1 MKRVPCCCTDI
12 IPGTREQVMN
22 SLKAIFEFC
31 RCVPGYADMR
41 VPKNHMD
48 EPKKLVKMHK
58 KKKVFYSLCQ

>member
-1 MKRVPCCCTDI
+1 
-12 IPGTREQVMN
+12 MN

-48 EPKKLVKMHK
+48 EPKQLVKMHK